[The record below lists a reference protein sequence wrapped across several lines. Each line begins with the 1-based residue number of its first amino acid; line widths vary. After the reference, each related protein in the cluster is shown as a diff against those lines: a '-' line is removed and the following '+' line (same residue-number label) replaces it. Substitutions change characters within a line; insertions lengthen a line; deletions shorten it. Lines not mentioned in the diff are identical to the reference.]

1 MKTRLSLTFA
11 CAALLAGTTLDAQT
25 RRPATPPTLIVPHLP
40 ALFLDSRI
48 EVKTVTGAPYTAD
61 IVTET
66 VQTLS
71 DGNRIV
77 KRTTGTVARDAAG
90 RVRREETRAD
100 GTVEVS
106 IHDPVAQTVTT
117 LDVARKTARVSP
129 GIGRYTMRGTFDGKV
144 GTYAL
149 TMDHFSGAV
158 RETRAIRPKSDA
170 PDAGETSEET
180 LPEKMIEGVR
190 ATGTRK
196 TTTIPAGTI
205 GNEQP
210 IRVVTEEWTS
220 PDLQVLVLTDF
231 NDPRTVR
238 TTYKL
243 TNIKRDH
250 PDASLFIVPS
260 GYRVSR
266 GALVPTIKR

>member
-11 CAALLAGTTLDAQT
+11 FAALLAGGTLDAQT
-25 RRPATPPTLIVPHLP
+25 RRPSSPPTLIVPQLP
-40 ALFLDSRI
+40 AVFLDSRI
-48 EVKTVTGAPYTAD
+48 EVKTVTGAPYTAE
-61 IVTET
+61 VVSET
-66 VQTLS
+66 IQTLS

-100 GTVEVS
+100 GSVEVS

-129 GIGRYTMRGTFDGKV
+129 GVGRYTMRGTFDGKV
-144 GTYAL
+144 GTYSL
-149 TMDHFSGAV
+149 MLDHFGGALGRQWTV
-158 RETRAIRPKSDA
+158 RDKSAA
-170 PDAGETSEET
+170 PTGGDTAEET
-180 LPEKMIEGVR
+180 LPERMIEGVR

-196 TTTIPAGTI
+196 TTTIPAGAI

-250 PDASLFIVPS
+250 PDASLFTVPS
-260 GYRVSR
+260 GYRVAR
-266 GALVPTIKR
+266 GPLVPMIKR